1 MTVLITL
8 VPIARADA
16 INTTDFVTTWKTDNA
31 GTSNSTSITI
41 PMVGGPYS
49 VDWNNDGTMDQTGLT
64 GPVMHN
70 FGTAGTYTV
79 RISGAKQIQFAD
91 GANDKLKILS
101 IDQW

>member
-1 MTVLITL
+1 
-8 VPIARADA
+8 
-16 INTTDFVTTWKTDNA
+16 
-31 GTSNSTSITI
+31 
-41 PMVGGPYS
+41 MVGGPYS